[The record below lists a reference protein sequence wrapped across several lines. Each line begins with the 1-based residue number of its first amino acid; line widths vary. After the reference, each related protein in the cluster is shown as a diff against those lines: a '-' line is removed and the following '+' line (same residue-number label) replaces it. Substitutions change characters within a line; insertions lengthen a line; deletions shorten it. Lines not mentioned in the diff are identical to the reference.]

1 MRNAA
6 RLAAVAALLAAVLG
20 ACGSSPEPPASGP
33 STPAA
38 SAPADAQG
46 RASFEAFVAAVN
58 AGDEPTT
65 RDLFAPEARFD
76 SVGRIY
82 PDREAIFGRFLG
94 PEVIRAGGQYA
105 LLDVRAGADGR
116 TVAEFDF
123 TTRSGA
129 QEHFTYDCAIA
140 DGRFTDCVGRY
151 V

>member
-1 MRNAA
+1 MRSAA
-6 RLAAVAALLAAVLG
+6 RLALAAALTLG
-20 ACGSSPEPPASGP
+20 LTACGGASD
-33 STPAA
+33 PAA
-38 SAPADAQG
+38 PSAAPSGAAPGGG
-46 RASFEAFVAAVN
+46 RETFEAFVAAVN
-58 AGDEPTT
+58 SGDEAAT
-65 RDLFAPEARFD
+65 RELFAPEARFD

-82 PDREAIFGRFLG
+82 PDREAIFARFLG
-94 PEVIRAGGQYA
+94 PEVIQAGSTYE

-123 TTRSGA
+123 TTGSGG